1 MGILKYRTEAEGWDF
16 YFMMERIEF
25 LIWRQKVM
33 RFPLGDKEF
42 LVSLD
47 VMFEILGFSTRASR
61 ILVLQEILGIWT
73 CLSSFGL
80 STLFFEVYDRA
91 TWTSFASRWRVL
103 RNATKELSYQS
114 TKSSRCVRPVHLLL
128 HVSHFEI
135 ATSGKVKCFPAI
147 FGVHGII
154 RAISGFIMHRAVNH
168 SFKISVFEFSPMVLK
183 FVGEWCI
190 S

>member
-73 CLSSFGL
+73 CLSKFRSFDPIFWGVWPGDMDEFCVSLTGIAKCNERIKL
-80 STLFFEVYDRA
+80 SIDKIKSLCTFRA
-91 TWTSFASRWRVL
+91 SLTPRLSL
-103 RNATKELSYQS
+103 RNRYIRQGKMFS
-114 TKSSRCVRPVHLLL
+114 
-128 HVSHFEI
+128 SHF
-135 ATSGKVKCFPAI
+135 
-147 FGVHGII
+147 
-154 RAISGFIMHRAVNH
+154 
-168 SFKISVFEFSPMVLK
+168 
-183 FVGEWCI
+183 WCTWHYQGYI
-190 S
+190 WIYHASSCQSQF